1 MSKRFRPENS
11 GESRLISRIET
22 SKEYERRRSVQAVGE
37 VTDSMSNAIA
47 SKLVEHR
54 LVETNNTP
62 ALREQMEYCLER
74 LSKADD
80 FDIDYQIAPL
90 RNLVANPHVVT
101 LYITAF
107 VIEQLLKHKDIIDI
121 YGSDEEIYACIHRQV
136 VKFLMT

>member
-22 SKEYERRRSVQAVGE
+22 SKEYERRRSIQAVGE
-37 VTDSMSNAIA
+37 VTDSMANAVA
-47 SKLVEHR
+47 SKLVEQR
-54 LVETNNTP
+54 LVETNNTN

-107 VIEQLLKHKDIIDI
+107 VIEKLLNHPDIIDI

-136 VKFLMT
+136 VRYLMT

>member
-22 SKEYERRRSVQAVGE
+22 SKEYERRRSIQAIGE
-37 VTDSMSNAIA
+37 VLDSLGNAIA
-47 SKLVEHR
+47 TKLVENR

-62 ALREQMEYCLER
+62 ALREQIEYCLEK
-74 LSKADD
+74 LSRADD

-107 VIEQLLKHKDIIDI
+107 VIEQLLRHKDIIDI

>member
-11 GESRLISRIET
+11 GESKLISRIET
-22 SKEYERRRSVQAVGE
+22 SKEYERRRSIQAVGE
-37 VTDSMSNAIA
+37 VSDSMSNAISA
-47 SKLVEHR
+47 KLVEHR
-54 LVETNNTP
+54 LVETNNTH

-136 VKFLMT
+136 VKHLMT

>member
-11 GESRLISRIET
+11 GESKLISRIET
-22 SKEYERRRSVQAVGE
+22 SKEYERRRSIQAVGE

-47 SKLVEHR
+47 AKLVEHR
-54 LVETNNTP
+54 LVETNNTH

-136 VKFLMT
+136 VKHLMT

>member
-22 SKEYERRRSVQAVGE
+22 SKEYERRRSIQAVGE
-37 VTDSMSNAIA
+37 VTDSMANAVA
-47 SKLVEHR
+47 AKLVEHR
-54 LVETNNTP
+54 LVETNNTN
-62 ALREQMEYCLER
+62 ALREQMEYCLEK

-107 VIEQLLKHKDIIDI
+107 VIEKLLNHPDIIDI

-136 VKFLMT
+136 VRYLMT

>member
-22 SKEYERRRSVQAVGE
+22 SKEYERRRSIHAVGE
-37 VTDSMSNAIA
+37 VIGALGNALSA
-47 SKLVEHR
+47 KLVENR
-54 LVETNNTP
+54 LVETNNTN

-80 FDIDYQIAPL
+80 FDIDYQVAPL

-107 VIEQLLKHKDIIDI
+107 VIEQLIKHPEIIDI

-136 VKFLMT
+136 VRYLMT

>member
-22 SKEYERRRSVQAVGE
+22 SKEYERRRSIQAVGE
-37 VTDSMSNAIA
+37 VVDSMANAIA
-47 SKLVEHR
+47 AKLVENR

-90 RNLVANPHVVT
+90 RNLVTNPHVVT

>member
-22 SKEYERRRSVQAVGE
+22 SKEYERRRSIQAVGE
-37 VTDSMSNAIA
+37 VVDSMGNAIA
-47 SKLVEHR
+47 AKLVENR

-74 LSKADD
+74 LSRADD

>member
-22 SKEYERRRSVQAVGE
+22 SKEYERRRSIQAVGE
-37 VTDSMSNAIA
+37 VSDAMSNAIA
-47 SKLVEHR
+47 AKLVENR
-54 LVETNNTP
+54 LVETNNTT
-62 ALREQMEYCLER
+62 AVREQMEYCLER

-107 VIEQLLKHKDIIDI
+107 VIEQLLRHNDIIDI

>member
-22 SKEYERRRSVQAVGE
+22 SKEYERRRSIQAVGE
-37 VTDSMSNAIA
+37 VLDSLGNAIA
-47 SKLVEHR
+47 TKLVENR

-62 ALREQMEYCLER
+62 ALREQMEYCLEK
-74 LSKADD
+74 LSRADD

-107 VIEQLLKHKDIIDI
+107 VIEQLLRHKDIIDI